1 MQDNKRDNIAP
12 ETGIGKD
19 NRTDSMGALGDS
31 FPSLW
36 ARRMGFGGLI
46 PFVVLALAVWLGGP
60 AYRVWA
66 GLALLGYGAVIASF
80 LGAIHWGL
88 VMRHASLNS
97 PPSPPSPNSPPSLG
111 VLGWGVSPSLV
122 AWVALMLG
130 LMLGPVPGLWVMVGL
145 LWACY
150 AADRVLYPRFQV
162 QGWLPMRRTL
172 TVVASASCLLG
183 ALGLVR

>member
-1 MQDNKRDNIAP
+1 MQDNERDNTAT
-12 ETGIGKD
+12 ETTG
-19 NRTDSMGALGDS
+19 TDTATDTGSLGAHSDS
-31 FPSLW
+31 SPSLW

-46 PFVVLALAVWLGGP
+46 PFVLLALAVWLADP
-60 AYRVWA
+60 AYRAFA

-88 VMRHASLNS
+88 VMRLTSINS
-97 PPSPPSPNSPPSLG
+97 PDSPAPLA
-111 VLGWGVSPSLV
+111 VLAWGVSPSLV

-130 LMLGPVPGLWVMVGL
+130 AVPGLWVVAGL

-150 AADRVLYPRFQV
+150 AADRVLYPRFKV
-162 QGWLPMRRTL
+162 QGWLPMRWTL

-183 ALGLVR
+183 ALGLMR

>member
-1 MQDNKRDNIAP
+1 MQDNKRDTTATKT
-12 ETGIGKD
+12 TGTNTG
-19 NRTDSMGALGDS
+19 SMASHGDS
-31 FPSLW
+31 YPSLW

-46 PFVVLALAVWLGGP
+46 PFVLLALTVWLADP
-60 AYRVWA
+60 AYRAFA

-88 VMRHASLNS
+88 VMRNTSINS
-97 PPSPPSPNSPPSLG
+97 TA
-111 VLGWGVSPSLV
+111 VLAWGVSPSLV

-130 LMLGPVPGLWVMVGL
+130 AVPGLLVVAGL

-150 AADRVLYPRFQV
+150 AADRVLYPRFKV
-162 QGWLPMRRTL
+162 QGWLPMRWTL

-183 ALGLVR
+183 ALGLMR

>member
-1 MQDNKRDNIAP
+1 MQDNERGGSTATEKI
-12 ETGIGKD
+12 TG
-19 NRTDSMGALGDS
+19 SMKAHRLS
-31 FPSLW
+31 FPSVW

-46 PFVVLALAVWLGGP
+46 PFVLLALGVWLADP
-60 AYRVWA
+60 AYRAFA

-88 VMRHASLNS
+88 VMRPTSINS
-97 PPSPPSPNSPPSLG
+97 PPSPAPLS
-111 VLGWGVSPSLV
+111 VLAWGVSPSLV
-122 AWVALMLG
+122 AWVALL
-130 LMLGPVPGLWVMVGL
+130 LGPVPGLWVMAGL

-150 AADRVLYPRFQV
+150 AVDRMLYPRFQV

-183 ALGLVR
+183 ALGLMR

>member
-1 MQDNKRDNIAP
+1 MQDNERGGSTATEKI
-12 ETGIGKD
+12 TG
-19 NRTDSMGALGDS
+19 SMKAHRLS
-31 FPSLW
+31 FPSVW

-46 PFVVLALAVWLGGP
+46 PFVLLALAVWLADP
-60 AYRVWA
+60 AYRAFA

-88 VMRHASLNS
+88 VMRHSSLNPLDS
-97 PPSPPSPNSPPSLG
+97 PAPLA
-111 VLGWGVSPSLV
+111 WGVSPSLV
-122 AWVALMLG
+122 AWVALLLG
-130 LMLGPVPGLWVMVGL
+130 AAPGLWVVAGL

-162 QGWLPMRRTL
+162 QGWLPMRWTL

-183 ALGLVR
+183 ALGLIR

>member
-1 MQDNKRDNIAP
+1 MQDNKRDTTAT
-12 ETGIGKD
+12 ETTGTNTG
-19 NRTDSMGALGDS
+19 SMASHGDS

-46 PFVVLALAVWLGGP
+46 PFVLLALAVWLADP
-60 AYRVWA
+60 AYRAFA

-88 VMRHASLNS
+88 VMRNTSINSLNS
-97 PPSPPSPNSPPSLG
+97 LDSPAPLA
-111 VLGWGVSPSLV
+111 VLAWGVSPSLV

-130 LMLGPVPGLWVMVGL
+130 AVPGLWVVAGL

-150 AADRVLYPRFQV
+150 AVDRMLYPLCQV
-162 QGWLPMRRTL
+162 QGWLPMRWTL

-183 ALGLVR
+183 ALGLMR

>member
-1 MQDNKRDNIAP
+1 MQDNKRDTTATKT
-12 ETGIGKD
+12 TGTNTG
-19 NRTDSMGALGDS
+19 SMASQGDS

-46 PFVVLALAVWLGGP
+46 PFVLLALAVWLADP
-60 AYRVWA
+60 AYRAFA

-88 VMRHASLNS
+88 VMRNTSINSLNPLDS
-97 PPSPPSPNSPPSLG
+97 PAPLA
-111 VLGWGVSPSLV
+111 VLAWGVSPSLL
-122 AWVALMLG
+122 AWAALMLG
-130 LMLGPVPGLWVMVGL
+130 AVPGLWVVASL

-183 ALGLVR
+183 ALGLMR

>member
-1 MQDNKRDNIAP
+1 
-12 ETGIGKD
+12 
-19 NRTDSMGALGDS
+19 
-31 FPSLW
+31 
-36 ARRMGFGGLI
+36 MGFGGLI
-46 PFVVLALAVWLGGP
+46 PFVLLALAVWLADP
-60 AYRVWA
+60 AYRAFA

-88 VMRHASLNS
+88 VMRHTSINSLNS
-97 PPSPPSPNSPPSLG
+97 LDSPAPLA
-111 VLGWGVSPSLV
+111 VLAWGVSPSLV

-130 LMLGPVPGLWVMVGL
+130 AEPGLWVVAGL

-150 AADRVLYPRFQV
+150 AVDRVLYPLFQV

-183 ALGLVR
+183 AMGLMR